1 MQKITTYLWFND
13 NGEEAMDYYSK
24 VFKNTKILHKHYN
37 AEGGHGKP
45 GTLFSGS
52 MNIEGQDFYILN
64 GGPKYQFTPAISLF
78 VNCETQEEVD
88 HLWDALCDGGQAS
101 RCGWLTDKFGLSWQI
116 IPSQLGKLMTDPN
129 PKKAQSVMQAMLK
142 MDKIII
148 ADLQRA
154 YEEAEN

>member
-1 MQKITTYLWFND
+1 
-13 NGEEAMDYYSK
+13 
-24 VFKNTKILHKHYN
+24 
-37 AEGGHGKP
+37 
-45 GTLFSGS
+45 
-52 MNIEGQDFYILN
+52 LN

-88 HLWDALCDGGQAS
+88 HLWNALCDGGQAS

-116 IPSQLGKLMTDPN
+116 IPTQLGKLMSDPN